1 MARLLYV
8 EASPR
13 KDRSA
18 SIEVSRAFLEVY
30 RVSNPE
36 DEIETL
42 DIWALDLPSFNGE
55 ALAAKYAGLNGVPLS
70 SEQKAVWD
78 DIRSLA
84 SPFLAADKLLLAVPL
99 WNFGIPYRLKQLID
113 LISQKDILFS
123 FDGFGFR
130 GLLKARKA
138 ALVYAR
144 GLDYLSAGSST
155 PAATY
160 DFQRPY
166 MEMWLRFIGITEI
179 TDIIVEKT
187 LFGPA
192 VDVEARTKA
201 KQRAAAMAARF

>member
-30 RVSNPE
+30 RVSHPE
-36 DEIETL
+36 DEIEIF

-55 ALAAKYAGLNGVPLS
+55 ALAAKYAALNGVPLS
-70 SEQKAVWD
+70 SEQRAVWD
-78 DIRSLA
+78 GIRSLA

-123 FDGFGFR
+123 FDGSGFQ

-138 ALVYAR
+138 AVIYAR
-144 GLDYLSAGSST
+144 GLDYLFAGSST

-166 MEMWLRFIGITEI
+166 MEVWLRFIGITEI

-187 LFGPA
+187 LFGPE
-192 VDVEARTKA
+192 VDIEARTKA